1 MMNARARWSFL
12 AVPLLA
18 ALGCSDPVPLPAQG
32 AISLSVGKPTTAVS
46 QMTCPDSGRTY
57 EVYAGSVPPSPTT
70 PGDRVISGD
79 NGSSITCS
87 VRASGGGF
95 AFSGSFTG
103 VTKDMDHYP
112 ITVSFSDG
120 VVDANKVSGTAS
132 VSVLTPVLAA
142 TFGSTAPCKI
152 TVINSQVKPGS
163 IYATFSCPTISS
175 PPSGL
180 CSVNAS
186 VIVFENCSS

>member
-46 QMTCPDSGRTY
+46 QMTCPDSGHSYT
-57 EVYAGSVPPSPTT
+57 VYSGSVEPSKNS
-70 PGDRVISGD
+70 PGESVINGD
-79 NGSSITCS
+79 NGSSISCS

-103 VTKDMDHYP
+103 VTKDSNHYP